1 LTEIRNEQII
11 ANRQLFDALA
21 VVGAAKAKIA
31 AKQDALRKLQNDLA
45 AAESN
50 ADAAANTAAKAKA
63 ERERAADRLAVT
75 NRALKDAQDA
85 LNLALL
91 E

>member
-1 LTEIRNEQII
+1 M
-11 ANRQLFDALA
+11 
-21 VVGAAKAKIA
+21 
-31 AKQDALRKLQNDLA
+31 RKLQNELA

-63 ERERAADRLAVT
+63 ERERAADRLSVT
-75 NRALKDAQDA
+75 NKALSDAQDA

-91 E
+91 EQAASADAVIAAQDAVAKATQRFNNADAGLKDA